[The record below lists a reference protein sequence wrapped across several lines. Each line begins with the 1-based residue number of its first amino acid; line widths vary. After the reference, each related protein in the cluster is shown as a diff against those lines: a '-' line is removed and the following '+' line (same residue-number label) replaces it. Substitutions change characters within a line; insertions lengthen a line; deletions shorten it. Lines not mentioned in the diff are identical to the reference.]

1 MINIRQVSNVVKDG
15 SQYTL
20 VDVRAVAEDPD
31 SGKQAMARKDVN
43 STFTS
48 VSLLFSAIEQHTV
61 DLVTS
66 GLI

>member
-20 VDVRAVAEDPD
+20 IDVRAIAEDREN
-31 SGKQAMARKDVN
+31 GKQATARKDVN
-43 STFTS
+43 ATFS
-48 VSLLFSAIEQHTV
+48 NVSSLFSAIEQHTV